1 MKINVIFLFITNVA
15 TMFTV
20 HSCEGKERPFFIDEL
35 GKEGFNLVCNVVYV
49 CLFVCTQCNLLI

>member
-49 CLFVCTQCNLLI
+49 FVCVYTV